1 MPLETEREPVES
13 AAGVV
18 TVIDPPARLVRLV
31 TETVPA
37 TEAFSTPPLMVSDE
51 ADRPAVAF
59 SVPPLMVSAEAEN
72 PAAAPR
78 VPLERTRLL
87 YAAFDV
93 VDVPVK

>member
-1 MPLETEREPVES
+1 MES

-31 TETVPA
+31 TETV
-37 TEAFSTPPLMVSDE
+37 
-51 ADRPAVAF
+51 PAVAF

-78 VPLERTRLL
+78 VPLVRTRLL